1 LSKSSSLSS
10 SQVLTTYT
18 TVTTC
23 PITYTRRHGSSV
35 ELSTSYTTSTITV
48 TSCKEGCNH
57 PHPTGK
63 PTTSTKQPTG
73 PVTVTDYITKF
84 VPCSTP
90 VTGNNGETL
99 YYSTWLTA
107 TYIPTTYVTSYV
119 APAPTASSCPPAA
132 TVTTT
137 VYATVTVNAGQ
148 PSGGAGVPVSHSQH
162 HTKPSSAASSSSKP
176 TTVKSSSSLSGTG
189 TGSKPTGT
197 GSGYQPPHGTGS
209 WGPPPKSSSIKY
221 NWPAPSAH

>member
-1 LSKSSSLSS
+1 MRVSAFLIASWVGIASAGAHYNNQTTSSSVSSSHSQTSSSLSSSIKSTSSSASATITSSSSLSKSSSLSS

-90 VTGNNGETL
+90 VT
-99 YYSTWLTA
+99 
-107 TYIPTTYVTSYV
+107 
-119 APAPTASSCPPAA
+119 
-132 TVTTT
+132 
-137 VYATVTVNAGQ
+137 
-148 PSGGAGVPVSHSQH
+148 
-162 HTKPSSAASSSSKP
+162 
-176 TTVKSSSSLSGTG
+176 
-189 TGSKPTGT
+189 
-197 GSGYQPPHGTGS
+197 
-209 WGPPPKSSSIKY
+209 
-221 NWPAPSAH
+221 